1 MVDTIYRNLRQP
13 DGTVID
19 LSIADG
25 RIAAIAPTGRAA
37 PARAQVVDGDGQ
49 LLLPALV
56 ESHVHLDK
64 TLWGLPWRPHSAGPS
79 LKDLIANERRVLRAL
94 NVPLAKR
101 AGGLLENRIARGSRH
116 RRSRIDVH
124 PGIAPAHVAARLA
137 LREAYRDVVELQFV
151 AFPQTGMLIQPGTAE
166 LMERALAMG
175 VETVGGLD
183 PAGID
188 NDPIRHLETI
198 FDLAGKHGRGVD
210 IHLHDGGEL
219 GLWQI
224 ERIADFTKSRGL
236 AGKVMISH
244 AFCLGMVPEAR
255 IEVLGRHLADLR
267 ISLMTTAPSD
277 IAAPPVG
284 FLKALGVTIC
294 CGSDGIRDAW
304 SPFGNGDMLERA
316 MLLAQRFDWRK
327 DEELASAFDSAT
339 TAGARALGLTG
350 YGLTPGHAA
359 NFILLPAENLSDAI
373 ARRPQQRTV
382 VSRGR
387 VIARDGRFLEPRQG

>member
-13 DGTVID
+13 DGTFVD

-25 RIAAIAPTGRAA
+25 RIVAIGPTGRAA
-37 PARAQVVDGDGQ
+37 SGRAQVVDGNGQ

-56 ESHVHLDK
+56 ESHVHIDK

-79 LKDLIANERRVLRAL
+79 LKDLIANERRVLREV
-94 NVPLAKR
+94 NVPIARR
-101 AGGLLENRIARGSRH
+101 AGALLETCVAQGSLH
-116 RRSRIDVH
+116 IRSHIDVD
-124 PGIAPAHVAARLA
+124 PEIGLRHVEALLA
-137 LREAYRDVVELQFV
+137 LREAYRDVVEMQFV
-151 AFPQTGMLIQPGTAE
+151 VFPQMGMLIRPGTAE
-166 LMERALAMG
+166 LMERALEMG

-219 GLWQI
+219 GVWQI
-224 ERIADFTKSRGL
+224 ERIADFTQAGGL

-244 AFCLGMVPEAR
+244 AFCLGMVPTAR
-255 IEVLGRHLADLR
+255 IEALGRRLAELR
-267 ISLMTTAPSD
+267 ISLMTTAPAD
-277 IAAPPVG
+277 ISIPPVA
-284 FLKALGVTIC
+284 FLKALGVNIC

-316 MLLAQRFDWRK
+316 MLLSQRFDWRK

-339 TAGARALGLTG
+339 SAGARALGLTG
-350 YGLTPGHAA
+350 YGLAPGHAA
-359 NFILLPAENLSDAI
+359 NFILLPAENLSDAM

-382 VSRGR
+382 VSRGM
-387 VIARDGRFLEPRQG
+387 VIARDGHFLDSRQG

>member
-13 DGTVID
+13 DGTFVD

-25 RIAAIAPTGRAA
+25 RIVAMGPTGWAESG
-37 PARAQVVDGDGQ
+37 RAQVVDGNGQ

-56 ESHVHLDK
+56 ESHVHIDK

-79 LKDLIANERRVLRAL
+79 LKDLIANERRVLREV
-94 NVPLAKR
+94 NVPIAGR
-101 AGGLLENRIARGSRH
+101 AGALLETCIAHGSLH
-116 RRSRIDVH
+116 IRSHIDVD
-124 PGIAPAHVAARLA
+124 PEIGLRHVEALLA
-137 LREAYRDVVELQFV
+137 LREAYRDVVEMQFV
-151 AFPQTGMLIQPGTAE
+151 VFPQMGMLIRPGTAE
-166 LMERALAMG
+166 LMERALEMG

-219 GLWQI
+219 GVWQI
-224 ERIADFTKSRGL
+224 ERIADFTQASGL

-244 AFCLGMVPEAR
+244 AFCLGMVPTTR
-255 IEVLGRHLADLR
+255 IEALGGRLAELR
-267 ISLMTTAPSD
+267 ISLMTTAPAD
-277 IAAPPVG
+277 ISVPPVA
-284 FLKALGVTIC
+284 FLKALGVNIC

-304 SPFGNGDMLERA
+304 SPYGNGDMLERA
-316 MLLAQRFDWRK
+316 MLLSQRFDWRK

-339 TAGARALGLTG
+339 IAGARALGLTG
-350 YGLTPGHAA
+350 YGLAPGHAA
-359 NFILLPAENLSDAI
+359 NFILLPAENLSDAL

-382 VSRGR
+382 VSRGM
-387 VIARDGRFLEPRQG
+387 VIARDGHFLEPRQG